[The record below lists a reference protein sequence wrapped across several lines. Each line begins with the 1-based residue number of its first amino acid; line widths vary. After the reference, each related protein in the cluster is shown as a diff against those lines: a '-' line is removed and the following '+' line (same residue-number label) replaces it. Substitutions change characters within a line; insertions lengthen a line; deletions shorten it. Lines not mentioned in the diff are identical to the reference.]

1 MPHVRTHE
9 THTRQPRETEEEE
22 TMNYKKRIHR
32 LQDQHDLLHAQL
44 NMMDRRLANAEKHIR
59 RLEDTPIAMVF
70 PDGNGIG
77 V

>member
-1 MPHVRTHE
+1 
-9 THTRQPRETEEEE
+9 
-22 TMNYKKRIHR
+22 MNYKKRIHR